1 MIRYEI
7 KRFVLVKKQREDMI
21 LKYYHEQVKLDS
33 SIPARIYIQNGQH
46 SNNTYPLHWHSELE
60 FNLVLKGRINGK
72 IRGKNVT
79 VWADDIFFV
88 NSNELHETDAVTGD
102 IIAVTVLLSK
112 SLLEEYFSGIDDYY
126 FDFSDN
132 KIVKNEIKE
141 LILKCAA
148 IFEEKKEYYEL
159 ELSIVLR
166 QLCLVL
172 IRKCRKKRE
181 TQNLNKFQLKNM
193 TNIKRAIAYM
203 EKNYETPFTL
213 DDIASEIGMSPTYFS
228 RFFKKT
234 TGENFYSYLGR
245 IRLFYAEND
254 LVHSDSSIT
263 EIALNNGFANVKS
276 FIETFKKEHGVTP
289 LKYRKQNSDK

>member
-1 MIRYEI
+1 
-7 KRFVLVKKQREDMI
+7 MI

-60 FNLVLKGRINGK
+60 FNLVLKGQINGK
-72 IRGKNVT
+72 IGGKNVT
-79 VWADDIFFV
+79 VLADDIFFV
-88 NSNELHETDAVTGD
+88 NSNELHETDAATGD

-112 SLLEEYFSGIDDYY
+112 SLLEEYFSDIDDYY

-148 IFEEKKEYYEL
+148 IFEEKKEFYEL

-193 TNIKRAIAYM
+193 TNIKRAIAFM

-213 DDIASEIGMSPTYFS
+213 DDIAKEIGMSPTYFS

-276 FIETFKKEHGVTP
+276 FIETFKKEYGVTP
-289 LKYRKQNSDK
+289 LKYRKQNSGK